1 MKFSRTPYA
10 ASIAAALVF
19 GGTAQAH
26 PKLVAATPAANS
38 AVAKPTK
45 IQLKFS
51 EKLLAPMTG
60 ATLTMTAM
68 PGMSGHQPMKM
79 TGFAAA
85 MGPDGK
91 TLTLTMKRPLAKG
104 TYLVAWHAVA
114 ADTHRVE
121 GKYSFTVK

>member
-1 MKFSRTPYA
+1 MKISRTLYA
-10 ASIAAALVF
+10 ASFVAALAF
-19 GGTAQAH
+19 GGIAQAH
-26 PKLVAATPAANS
+26 PKLLLATPAANS
-38 AVAKPTK
+38 AVSKPTK

-60 ATLTMTAM
+60 AELTMTAM
-68 PGMSGHQPMKM
+68 PGMAGHQPMKM
-79 TGFAAA
+79 TGMAAA
-85 MGPDGK
+85 MGADGK
-91 TLTLTMKRPLAKG
+91 TLMLTLKRPLTAG

>member
-1 MKFSRTPYA
+1 MKITRTLTA
-10 ASIAAALVF
+10 ASFAAALAF

-26 PKLVAATPAANS
+26 PKLIAATPAANS

-51 EKLLAPMTG
+51 EKMLAKMTG
-60 ATLTMTAM
+60 AELTMTAM
-68 PGMSGHQPMKM
+68 PGMAGHQPMKM
-79 TGFAAA
+79 SGFAAA

-91 TLTLTMKRPLAKG
+91 TLTLTMKRPLTAG
-104 TYLVAWHAVA
+104 TYLVVWHAVA